1 MAVNAKSSAIRSQAG
16 KWKGQP
22 VRVVLHDGRHYVGW
36 IRGIEQDRLVLSG
49 VLDNG
54 KRKSGG
60 RGKSA
65 SRNMRNKARI
75 SALLSPS
82 DGNAAAAPSGAP
94 ASGNV
99 VGGGFFGLNGLDDWM
114 GFMQKALPMVRM
126 GVDMV
131 KTIMPLLGGLKA

>member
-1 MAVNAKSSAIRSQAG
+1 MAANAKSSSIRSQAG

-36 IRGIEQDRLVLSG
+36 IRGIEQNQLVLSG
-49 VLDNG
+49 VRDN
-54 KRKSGG
+54 RKSKSG
-60 RGKSA
+60 RGKLA
-65 SRNMRNKARI
+65 SRSTRKAKV

-82 DGNAAAAPSGAP
+82 AGNAAAALPGAP
-94 ASGNV
+94 ASGSV
-99 VGGGFFGLNGLDDWM
+99 AGGGFFGLNGLDDWM